1 MPGQHGNDKE
11 KEMEHYPDHEEKDN
25 ELKEK
30 YAMEDIYTSKEL
42 AEKRAEEMGL
52 KGSHTHVHI
61 IDEKETV
68 YYMPGASHD
77 EYMKAKEAMEKDNEK
92 EDKEKLN

>member
-1 MPGQHGNDKE
+1 MPGQHGTDEEKDMGAHEDKE
-11 KEMEHYPDHEEKDN
+11 KEMDKHDKDY
-25 ELKEK
+25 LKGK

-77 EYMKAKEAMEKDNEK
+77 EYMK
-92 EDKEKLN
+92 DKEEM